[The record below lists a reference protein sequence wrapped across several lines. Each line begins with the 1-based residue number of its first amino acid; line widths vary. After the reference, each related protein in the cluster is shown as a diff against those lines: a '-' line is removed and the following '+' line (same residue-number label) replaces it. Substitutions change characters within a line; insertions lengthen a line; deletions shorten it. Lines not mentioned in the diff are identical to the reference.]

1 MSTDKWFVQPCLEF
15 GRSFFEAHF
24 GGRYYSDLEVQRQG
38 PVTLQALVD
47 AYGQSLDADSLIW
60 KKGMKDWT
68 ALRDVPEV
76 APFATLLHNQ

>member
-1 MSTDKWFVQPCLEF
+1 M
-15 GRSFFEAHF
+15 
-24 GGRYYSDLEVQRQG
+24 EVQRQG

-68 ALRDVPEV
+68 PLRDVPEV
-76 APFATLLHNQ
+76 APFATLLNHQ